1 MQTFTQL
8 LEAWGLAFVVLN
20 VLADQSGLPVP
31 SYPTLIAASAF
42 APQAGYSPVHVA
54 VLAVVSALV
63 ADAAWYVAGLRKGRS
78 VLCGLCR
85 ATRMPDAC
93 VRSTESAFLRFGLP
107 SLLVVKFLPGFSA
120 LSATLA
126 GATRMSPARYFA
138 VDIGGAVIWAGTAVV
153 LGVVFHEVVADAII
167 ALTQFGR
174 YAALAIAM
182 ALGSYLAVRAYRGRS
197 SQPASADDSASA
209 P

>member
-31 SYPTLIAASAF
+31 SYPTLIAASAL
-42 APQAGYSPVHVA
+42 APQAGYSPVQVA
-54 VLAVVSALV
+54 VLAVISALV

-85 ATRMPDAC
+85 ASRMPDAC

-138 VDIGGAVIWAGTAVV
+138 VDIGERAPTTP
-153 LGVVFHEVVADAII
+153 LPLRDS
-167 ALTQFGR
+167 
-174 YAALAIAM
+174 AAL
-182 ALGSYLAVRAYRGRS
+182 LPRAFGNAAHIRWPQHIDVWQGH
-197 SQPASADDSASA
+197 ASAAFLQCSPQAQIGSRRSQGDERGL
-209 P
+209 